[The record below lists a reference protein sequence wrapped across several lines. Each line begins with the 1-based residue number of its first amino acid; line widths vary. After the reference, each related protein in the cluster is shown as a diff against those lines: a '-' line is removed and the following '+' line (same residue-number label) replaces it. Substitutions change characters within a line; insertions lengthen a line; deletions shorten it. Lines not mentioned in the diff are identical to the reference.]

1 MSLQKWRVKINSPIL
16 FRNKDLKNQVRN
28 LSRVR
33 KDKLELNTRVLD
45 LEKQIYETRETYET
59 YETQAEDEL
68 KKGKQV
74 NPRYALRHGDI
85 YILLG
90 SRF

>member
-1 MSLQKWRVKINSPIL
+1 M

-28 LSRVR
+28 LSRFR
-33 KDKLELNTRVLD
+33 KEKLELNTRVLD
-45 LEKQIYETRETYET
+45 LEKQIYETCETYKT

-74 NPRYALRHGDI
+74 NPRYALDMENSEFI
-85 YILLG
+85 YLYLTTTVTQG
-90 SRF
+90 HSF

>member
-1 MSLQKWRVKINSPIL
+1 MSLQKWRVNINSPIL

-33 KDKLELNTRVLD
+33 KEKLELNTRVLD

-74 NPRYALRHGDI
+74 NHRYALRHGE
-85 YILLG
+85 
-90 SRF
+90 F